1 MTEEDDI
8 DGVAAEYVL
17 GSLSP
22 AERAQ
27 VEARRGSDAALAA
40 LIQAWQIRLGPLSE
54 QAPGLEPPPD
64 LFARILTRI
73 ADQSGAE
80 GRSGAAG
87 RSADVAPFRRGQQ
100 ARQRGLAT
108 IVSALAACAAVALVW
123 FEHTQPPPPGKEPT
137 SVSCGTRYK
146 DFWEQFDQQKYAR
159 ISAEQLAGLS
169 RMALRAYDACE
180 AGDDQDARTLF
191 DRLRRLQF

>member
-8 DGVAAEYVL
+8 DGLAAEYVL

-27 VEARRGSDAALAA
+27 VEARRSSEAALGAA
-40 LIQAWQIRLGPLSE
+40 IEAWQVRLGPLNE
-54 QAPGLEPPPD
+54 QVPGVEPPPE

-73 ADQSGAE
+73 GDQSGTE
-80 GRSGAAG
+80 VRG
-87 RSADVAPFRRGQQ
+87 ADVVPFRRGQT
-100 ARQRGLAT
+100 RQRGLAT
-108 IVSALAACAAVALVW
+108 VVSALAACLALALVW
-123 FEHTQPPPPGKEPT
+123 FEHTQPPTPGKEPT

-146 DFWEQFDQQKYAR
+146 DFWEQFDQQKYGR

-180 AGDDQDARTLF
+180 AGDDQDARALF
-191 DRLRRLQF
+191 DRLRRMQF

>member
-8 DGVAAEYVL
+8 DGLAAEYVL

-27 VEARRGSDAALAA
+27 VEARRGGDAALAA
-40 LIQAWQIRLGPLSE
+40 AIQAWQVRLGPLSE
-54 QAPGLEPPPD
+54 QASEQAPGLAPPPD
-64 LFARILTRI
+64 LFGRILTRI
-73 ADQSGAE
+73 AEKSGTQRR
-80 GRSGAAG
+80 G
-87 RSADVAPFRRGQQ
+87 ADVVPLRAGQ
-100 ARQRGLAT
+100 ARQRRLAT
-108 IVSALAACAAVALVW
+108 VVSALAACLALALVW
-123 FEHTQPPPPGKEPT
+123 FERTQPVPIREPT
-137 SVSCGTRYK
+137 SVSCGSRYK

-191 DRLRRLQF
+191 DRLRKMQF

>member
-8 DGVAAEYVL
+8 DGLAAEYVL

-22 AERAQ
+22 TERAE
-27 VEARRGSDAALAA
+27 VEARRGSDAALATA
-40 LIQAWQIRLGPLSE
+40 IEAWQARLGPLSE
-54 QAPGLEPPPD
+54 QAPGLEPPSH
-64 LFARILTRI
+64 LFGRILTRI
-73 ADQSGAE
+73 AVQSGTAR
-80 GRSGAAG
+80 RS
-87 RSADVAPFRRGQQ
+87 VVPFRGGQ
-100 ARQRGLAT
+100 AHQRRLAT
-108 IVSALAACAAVALVW
+108 LVSALAACLALALVW
-123 FEHTQPPPPGKEPT
+123 IEHARPPPPGNEPT

-180 AGDDQDARTLF
+180 AGDDQDARSLF
-191 DRLRRLQF
+191 DRLRRMQF

>member
-8 DGVAAEYVL
+8 DGLAAEYVL

-22 AERAQ
+22 AERAE
-27 VEARRGSDAALAA
+27 VEARRGGDGALAA
-40 LIQAWQIRLGPLSE
+40 AIEAWQVRLGPLSE
-54 QAPGLEPPPD
+54 QAPGLEPPSH
-64 LFARILTRI
+64 LFGRILTRI
-73 ADQSGAE
+73 AEQSGTE
-80 GRSGAAG
+80 R
-87 RSADVAPFRRGQQ
+87 RRADVVPFRGQAQ
-100 ARQRGLAT
+100 QRRLAT
-108 IVSALAACAAVALVW
+108 LVSALAACLALALVW
-123 FEHTQPPPPGKEPT
+123 FEHARPVPPGKEPT

-180 AGDDQDARTLF
+180 AGDDQDARSLF
-191 DRLRRLQF
+191 DRLRRMQF

>member
-8 DGVAAEYVL
+8 DGLAAEYVL

-22 AERAQ
+22 AERAE
-27 VEARRGSDAALAA
+27 VEARRGSDAAVAA
-40 LIQAWQIRLGPLSE
+40 AIEAWQVRLGPLSE
-54 QAPGLEPPPD
+54 QAPGLEPPSH
-64 LFARILTRI
+64 LFGRILTRI
-73 ADQSGAE
+73 ADQGASE
-80 GRSGAAG
+80 R
-87 RSADVAPFRRGQQ
+87 RSADVVPLRGGPVHQRR
-100 ARQRGLAT
+100 LAT
-108 IVSALAACAAVALVW
+108 LVSALAACLALALVW
-123 FEHTQPPPPGKEPT
+123 FEHTQPAPPGKPT

-180 AGDDQDARTLF
+180 AGDDQDATSLF
-191 DRLRRLQF
+191 DRLRRMQF

>member
-8 DGVAAEYVL
+8 DGLAAEYVL

-22 AERAQ
+22 AERAE
-27 VEARRGSDAALAA
+27 VEARQSSDAAVAA
-40 LIQAWQIRLGPLSE
+40 AIQAWQVRLGPLSE
-54 QAPGLEPPPD
+54 QAPGLEPPSH
-64 LFARILTRI
+64 LFGRILTRI
-73 ADQSGAE
+73 AAQSGTE
-80 GRSGAAG
+80 R
-87 RSADVAPFRRGQQ
+87 RNVVPFRGGQ
-100 ARQRGLAT
+100 AHQRRLAT
-108 IVSALAACAAVALVW
+108 LVSALAACLALALVW
-123 FEHTQPPPPGKEPT
+123 FEHAQPPPPGNEPT

-180 AGDDQDARTLF
+180 AGDDQDARSLF
-191 DRLRRLQF
+191 DRLRRMQF